1 MHANTRRITSFG
13 LIAGSFALAIT
24 AGCAQMP
31 TNNTGASQ
39 GSASQGTSAGGE
51 QAGKCNPALAGTVGA
66 LAGAFFGKGKG
77 HLVGAA
83 VGAGIGAIA
92 CMAYNYH
99 ARQVRDA
106 RSVEADYSRQ
116 HGSLPAS
123 NTVSSYA
130 SSLQPSST
138 VQAGTPVDMQSK
150 IVVLNG
156 TRDAQP
162 QLSETLTLYSPEGTQ
177 LSTVTKQAADISGT
191 GEYQTNFS
199 FNLPKGIKDGRY
211 TVRSTLSMDGKQ
223 VGSNEMPMLVVG

>member
-1 MHANTRRITSFG
+1 MNTRSRNVKSFG
-13 LIAGSFALAIT
+13 LMAGSLALVVV

-31 TNNTGASQ
+31 MNNSGSEHGSNQAAAAGNEPAS
-39 GSASQGTSAGGE
+39 T
-51 QAGKCNPALAGTVGA
+51 CNPALAGTVGA
-66 LAGAFFGKGKG
+66 LAGALFGKGKG

-106 RSVEADYSRQ
+106 KSVEADYTRQ
-116 HGSLPAS
+116 HGALPAT
-123 NTVSSYA
+123 NTVSSYT
-130 SSLQPSST
+130 SSLQPAST
-138 VQAGTPVDMQSK
+138 VQAGKQVEMQSK

-156 TRDAQP
+156 TQDTQP
-162 QLSETLTLYSPEGTQ
+162 QLAETLTLFSPDGKQ
-177 LSTVTKQAADISGT
+177 LSSVTKQAADISGT
-191 GEYQTNFS
+191 GGYQTNFS

-211 TVRSTLSMDGKQ
+211 MVRSSLSMNGKQ

>member
-1 MHANTRRITSFG
+1 MNTKFRCAKSFA
-13 LIAGSFALAIT
+13 LIAGSFALALT

-31 TNNTGASQ
+31 VQNNAGQSANAGSQ
-39 GSASQGTSAGGE
+39 PAAT
-51 QAGKCNPALAGTVGA
+51 CNPALAGTVGA
-66 LAGAFFGKGKG
+66 LAGALFGKGKG

-99 ARQVRDA
+99 ARKVRDA
-106 RSVEADYSRQ
+106 SSVEADYIRQ
-116 HGSLPAS
+116 RGALPTA

-138 VQAGTPVDMQSK
+138 VQAGAPVEMQSK

-156 TRDAQP
+156 TQDAQP
-162 QLSETLTLYSPEGTQ
+162 QLAETLTLLSPDGKQ
-177 LSTVTKQAADISGT
+177 LSAVTKQAAGIGST

-199 FNLPKGIKDGRY
+199 FNLPKGIQDGRY
-211 TVRSTLSMDGKQ
+211 TVRSTLTMNGKQ
-223 VGSNEMPMLVVG
+223 VGTNEMPMLVVG

>member
-1 MHANTRRITSFG
+1 MNLHTLSMKPLATVA
-13 LIAGSFALAIT
+13 AGMAMALL

-31 TNNTGASQ
+31 VQNGGNQAPATAGSQ
-39 GSASQGTSAGGE
+39 AAGG
-51 QAGKCNPALAGTVGA
+51 CNPALAGTVGA

-99 ARQVRDA
+99 TQKVRDA
-106 RSVEADYSRQ
+106 SAVEADYRRQ
-116 HGSLPAS
+116 RGALPTA

-130 SSLQPSST
+130 SSLQPSNT
-138 VQAGTPVDMQSK
+138 VQAGKPVEMQSK

-156 TRDAQP
+156 TQASQP
-162 QLSETLTLYSPEGTQ
+162 QLAETLTLFAPDGKQ
-177 LSTVTKQAADISGT
+177 LSTVTKPATDISGS

-211 TVRSTLSMDGKQ
+211 TVRSTLTMDGQQ
-223 VGSNEMPMLVVG
+223 VGDNQMPMLVVG

>member
-1 MHANTRRITSFG
+1 MNAQTSRIKSFC
-13 LIAGSFALAIT
+13 LIAGSLALAVT

-31 TNNTGASQ
+31 MNNGGNQNAGNQTVPAGNEPAS
-39 GSASQGTSAGGE
+39 T
-51 QAGKCNPALAGTVGA
+51 CNPALAGTVGA
-66 LAGAFFGKGKG
+66 LAGALFGKGKG

-106 RSVEADYSRQ
+106 KSVEADYTRR
-116 HGSLPAS
+116 HGSLPVN

-130 SSLQPSST
+130 SSLQPANT
-138 VQAGTPVDMQSK
+138 VQAGKPVEMQSK

-156 TRDAQP
+156 TQDAP
-162 QLSETLTLYSPEGTQ
+162 PKLAETLTLFSPDGKQ
-177 LSTVTKQAADISGT
+177 LSSVTKQAADISGT

-211 TVRSTLSMDGKQ
+211 TVRSSLSMNGRQ

>member
-1 MHANTRRITSFG
+1 MNTRTRRLKSFG
-13 LIAGSFALAIT
+13 LLAGSLALALT

-31 TNNTGASQ
+31 VNNGAGQ
-39 GSASQGTSAGGE
+39 NGGNASASANDT

-66 LAGAFFGKGKG
+66 LAGALFGKGKG

-83 VGAGIGAIA
+83 VGAGIGALA
-92 CMAYNYH
+92 CVAYNYH
-99 ARQVRDA
+99 ARKVRDA
-106 RSVEADYSRQ
+106 QSVEADYTRQ
-116 HGSLPAS
+116 HGSLPAT

-130 SSLQPSST
+130 SSLQPSDT
-138 VQAGTPVDMQSK
+138 VKTGTPVEMQSK

-162 QLSETLTLYSPEGTQ
+162 QLAETLTLFSPEGKQ
-177 LSTVTKQAADISGT
+177 LSTVTKQAADIDGT

-211 TVRSTLSMDGKQ
+211 TVRSSLTMNGKQ